1 MEIVKNISNL
11 GVMAAGLSDAKTRA
25 RPEESVVPEVPAID
39 SQAAVKLKDLM
50 TEIKEAVE
58 IANETLIA
66 KNKSVRFTID
76 ETLDRAIVTV
86 VDKKT
91 GEVVRQL
98 PSEEMLNVARNI
110 EELKGL
116 LVKEWV

>member
-1 MEIVKNISNL
+1 MEIVKNTSYV
-11 GVMAAGLSDAKTRA
+11 GHTTAAVGDAKINA
-25 RPEESVVPEVPAID
+25 RPEKSVVPEVPAVD
-39 SQAAVKLKDLM
+39 SRAAVNLKDLM
-50 TEIKEAVE
+50 AEIKEAVE

-76 ETLDRAIVTV
+76 ETLDRAVVTV